1 MKKILVLVL
10 ALCMV
15 VSLAA
20 RGGSKPAETKQT
32 TLKLWCIATES
43 DAVHVYLPEQ
53 EDSGGLYR
61 RGGQGLSPLNPEI
74 QCDDPII

>member
-20 RGGSKPAETKQT
+20 CGSKPAETKQA

-53 EDSGGLYR
+53 EDSGELYR

-74 QCDDPII
+74 